1 MARRYEADRSLHA
14 HMDAELAKLGERMAA
29 QFKELQLTMRGSLDH
44 LGRSINEINVA
55 LTEERE
61 QRRADIDHVGSS
73 LCARLDES
81 VAAVEDE
88 RFARLE
94 QERESLKRCAPI
106 PNEWNQTN
114 QNNVSVMSPF
124 AVHYTTEYLWDRS
137 IARKVYSI
145 LTNIYCLSASTYK
158 YQSK

>member
-106 PNEWNQTN
+106 PNE
-114 QNNVSVMSPF
+114 
-124 AVHYTTEYLWDRS
+124 
-137 IARKVYSI
+137 
-145 LTNIYCLSASTYK
+145 
-158 YQSK
+158 

>member
-1 MARRYEADRSLHA
+1 V
-14 HMDAELAKLGERMAA
+14 DAEIAKLGDRLAGQM
-29 QFKELQLTMRGSLDH
+29 KELQLSLRGSLEH
-44 LGRSINEINVA
+44 LGRSISEINGA

-94 QERESLKRCAPI
+94 QERESLKR
-106 PNEWNQTN
+106 
-114 QNNVSVMSPF
+114 
-124 AVHYTTEYLWDRS
+124 
-137 IARKVYSI
+137 
-145 LTNIYCLSASTYK
+145 
-158 YQSK
+158 